1 MTFVEADDESVVDE
15 AAQAVI
21 AVVSAESFNTKHVM
35 ELIRSHIIKNVMS
48 QTPKYEKLYKLLG
61 IVYEGSVEDFE
72 AFYAENKEYLSD
84 SLGLNHSN
92 LLQKMRV
99 LTLCSLANGEWA
111 GKREG
116 VNNQY
121 SFEELIHKLRLEGQN
136 DLEELIIGAMTDKV
150 LFAKIDYAES
160 EVEIMKAKQ
169 RRFDDDFWKEL
180 SSKLSLW
187 RQNTNT
193 VIQIL
198 HTAGLQKWRQQ
209 YMQEMARKSAQKS

>member
-1 MTFVEADDESVVDE
+1 MDE

-84 SLGLNHSN
+84 SLGLNYLN

-99 LTLCSLANGEWA
+99 LTLCSLANGDFGSEKA
-111 GKREG
+111 SNE
-116 VNNQY
+116 Y
-121 SFEELIHKLRLEGQN
+121 SFKELISALKLENQN
-136 DLEELIIGAMTDKV
+136 ELEELIINAMREKV

-160 EVEIMKAKQ
+160 KVEITKAKQ
-169 RRFDDDFWKEL
+169 RKFDDDFWREL

-209 YMQEMARKSAQKS
+209 YIQEMARKSAQGS